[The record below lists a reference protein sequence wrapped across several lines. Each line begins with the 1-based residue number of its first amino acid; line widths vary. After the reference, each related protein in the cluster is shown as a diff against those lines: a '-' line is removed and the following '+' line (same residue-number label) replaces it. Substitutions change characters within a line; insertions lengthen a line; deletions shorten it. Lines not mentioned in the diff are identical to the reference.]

1 MTDFLR
7 RIDKSWTLF
16 LDRDG
21 VINQRIVGG
30 YVARVSEFNFPPG
43 VLESMSSFATI
54 FGRVVVVTN
63 QQGIGK
69 GLMTHH
75 QLSEVHKFMITE
87 IEASGGR
94 IDAVYYCSDLASD
107 DNSCRKP
114 SPFMANQA
122 RLDFPEI
129 DFSKSIMVGDSV
141 SDMEFGKACGMKT
154 VFVQHDKSKG
164 EIVADVC
171 VSGLPELVRLI
182 DV

>member
-1 MTDFLR
+1 MTDFIS
-7 RIDKSWTLF
+7 RIDKLWTLF

-30 YVARVSEFNFPPG
+30 YVAEVSEFNFSPG

-94 IDAVYYCSDLASD
+94 IDAVYYCSDLAWSTTVAE
-107 DNSCRKP
+107 NLRPLWPIKPGWISRKLI
-114 SPFMANQA
+114 S
-122 RLDFPEI
+122 R
-129 DFSKSIMVGDSV
+129 KV
-141 SDMEFGKACGMKT
+141 SW
-154 VFVQHDKSKG
+154 
-164 EIVADVC
+164 
-171 VSGLPELVRLI
+171 
-182 DV
+182 